1 MAEKTKRHVQYLV
14 NESGERVSVVVPIAE
29 YEEIQEDIADLAAVA
44 ERREE
49 GTVEHADVV
58 ARLKA
63 DGLL

>member
-1 MAEKTKRHVQYLV
+1 MTDEHKRYII
-14 NESGERVSVVVPIAE
+14 NESGERTAVILSMAE
-29 YEEIQEDIADLAAVA
+29 YDELLEDLHDLAVLA

-49 GTVEHADVV
+49 PTLAHEDVV